1 MFIYYTFIIP
11 HKNIPSLLRRCL
23 NSIPCRPD
31 IEIIV
36 VDDNSDEESIKE
48 LKKLSRKELQIIYT
62 TADKGA
68 GYARNVGLKI
78 AKGEWIVF
86 ADSDD
91 VFEPD
96 FNKILDILLN
106 DSISDVVNFD
116 VTSRNSETN
125 KPNDEIEKINY
136 HCTDEKYL
144 NDPMSFKY
152 VTLVP
157 WGKVIRRDFITQYKL
172 QFEEIKHGNDLRF
185 ASLCDFFCR
194 HRRIIPIIGYC
205 WMFRNNSLWRQ
216 RNLEWAETRFYVLVR
231 TGKLMRNNKETE
243 FGNRLIDGSRG
254 FCTDIKAYSYPRY
267 IKSLIVYGM
276 ARKSF
281 WNIFIEI
288 PYILFRDFFSFFAK
302 KLNKYSY

>member
-23 NSIPCRPD
+23 NSIPCRSD

-36 VDDNSDEESIKE
+36 VDDNSNEESIKE

-125 KPNDEIEKINY
+125 KPNDEIGKINY

-152 VTLVP
+152 ITLVP
-157 WGKVIRRDFITQYKL
+157 WGKVIRRDFISQHKL
-172 QFEEIKHGNDLRF
+172 LFEEIKHGNDLRF

-205 WMFRNNSLWRQ
+205 WMYRNNSLWRQ
-216 RNLEWAETRFYVLVR
+216 RNLEWAETRFYVLIR
-231 TGKLMRNNKETE
+231 TGKLMRNNKEIA

-254 FCTDIKAYSYPRY
+254 FCADIRAYSYPKY
-267 IKSLIVYGM
+267 IKSLFIYGI

-281 WNIFIEI
+281 RNILIDI
-288 PYILFRDFFSFFAK
+288 PYILFHDFLSFFAK
-302 KLNKYSY
+302 KVE